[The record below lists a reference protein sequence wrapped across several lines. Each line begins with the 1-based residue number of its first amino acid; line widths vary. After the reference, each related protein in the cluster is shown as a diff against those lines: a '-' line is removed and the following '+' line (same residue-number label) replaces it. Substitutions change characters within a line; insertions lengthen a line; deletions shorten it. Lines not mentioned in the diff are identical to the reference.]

1 MTDVTDA
8 TDVTDVMAPPIPGS
22 GVDVAVPETHL
33 PAGTGG
39 GHLDEPH
46 GHGHEDHG
54 PTGILKWLTS
64 TDHKVIG
71 LSYMITSVIL
81 FYFAGIMALFI
92 RLQLTTPHSSLLTF
106 GQYNEL
112 FTMHGSLML
121 YLFAGPFAFGGLA
134 NYVVPLQIGAPDMAF
149 PRLNA
154 LSYWLYLTGSI
165 TMMLGFLVAG
175 GAASFGWVAYAPL
188 SSATSSPG
196 IGGDVW
202 IMALVLT
209 GFSAIFTGVN
219 LVATIFYLRAPGM
232 TMFRMPIFTWNM
244 LVTGILILIAFP
256 VLTSALIMLFADRH
270 FGTHIFTV
278 TGCHTVTGAT
288 HFIANGH
295 ITQIGCG
302 SPLLWQNLFWFF
314 GHPEVYILALPFFGI
329 VTEVL
334 PVFSRKPVFGYKG
347 MVFATMAIA
356 ALSTGVWAHHMFTT
370 GAVLLPFFSFLS
382 LLIAV
387 PTGIKF
393 FNWIGTMWHGQLVF
407 TTPML
412 FSIGFLLAFLMGGV
426 TGIMLASP
434 PIDFF
439 THDTYFVVAHFHQVL
454 VGTAVFAGFAG
465 FYYWYPKMF
474 GRMLDDTL
482 GKWHFWLLF
491 VGFWVT
497 FMPQYVVGLL
507 GMPRRVASYPSNLGW
522 ESYNVISTIGAFIIA
537 ASFAIMLW
545 NLWKSWRKPIPA
557 GNNPWDA
564 HTLEWFTT
572 SPPPHHNYTHLP
584 PIRSERPTWDYNH
597 PDALAVPHGLAAEA
611 AARTRQK
618 EPVA

>member
-1 MTDVTDA
+1 
-8 TDVTDVMAPPIPGS
+8 VTDVIAPPGTTTEDGITTLH
-22 GVDVAVPETHL
+22 VP
-33 PAGTGG
+33 PAGTGHEG
-39 GHLDEPH
+39 LAEH
-46 GHGHEDHG
+46 GDHGHEAHG

-71 LSYMITSVIL
+71 LSYMITSIVM
-81 FYFAGIMALFI
+81 FYLAGIMALLI
-92 RLQLTTPHSSLLTF
+92 RLQLTTPHASLLSF

-134 NYVVPLQIGAPDMAF
+134 NFIVPLQVGAPDMAF

-165 TMMLGFLVAG
+165 TMLMGFLTAG

-188 SSATSSPG
+188 STSTSTPG
-196 IGGDVW
+196 AGGDLW
-202 IMALVLT
+202 IMALALT

-256 VLTSALIMLFADRH
+256 VLTAALIMLFCDRH
-270 FGTHIFTV
+270 FGTHIYTAITATSQHACTTV
-278 TGCHTVTGAT
+278 SGASAFLHNGVVTHVA
-288 HFIANGH
+288 
-295 ITQIGCG
+295 CG

-334 PVFSRKPVFGYKG
+334 PVFARRPVFGYKG

-370 GAVLLPFFSFLS
+370 GAVLLPFFSLLS

-393 FNWIGTMWHGQLVF
+393 FNWIGTMWHGQIRF
-407 TTPML
+407 TTANL
-412 FSIGFLLAFLMGGV
+412 FCIGFLFAFLMGGV
-426 TGIMLASP
+426 TGIILASP
-434 PIDFF
+434 PLDFA

-454 VGTAVFAGFAG
+454 FGTAVFAGFAG
-465 FYYWYPKMF
+465 VYYWYPKMF
-474 GRMLDDTL
+474 GRMLREDL
-482 GKWHFWLLF
+482 GKWHFWLMF
-491 VGFWVT
+491 IGFWVT

-522 ESYNVISTIGAFIIA
+522 QSYNIISTVGAFIIGF
-537 ASFAIMLW
+537 SFLLLLI
-545 NLWKSWRKPIPA
+545 NFVVSWRNPVPA
-557 GNNPWDA
+557 GDNPWDA

-597 PDALAVPHGLAAEA
+597 PDALTAPHGKSAAGLAKGHA
-611 AARTRQK
+611 
-618 EPVA
+618 

>member
-1 MTDVTDA
+1 V
-8 TDVTDVMAPPIPGS
+8 TDVTDVLAPPVPGLS
-22 GVDVAVPETHL
+22 EELPALHL
-33 PAGTGG
+33 PPGAGG
-39 GHLDEPH
+39 PH
-46 GHGHEDHG
+46 PDDAHAGGHGHEDHG

-71 LSYMITSVIL
+71 LSYMITSLVM

-92 RLQLTTPHSSLLTF
+92 RLQLTSPHSSFLTF

-165 TMMLGFLVAG
+165 TMMMGFLVAG
-175 GAASFGWVAYAPL
+175 GAASFGWVGYAPL

-196 IGGDVW
+196 LGGDVW
-202 IMALVLT
+202 IMGIALT

-244 LVTGILILIAFP
+244 LVTAILILIAFP
-256 VLTSALIMLFADRH
+256 VLTSAMVMLFADRH
-270 FGTHIFTV
+270 FGTHIFTA
-278 TGCHTVTGAT
+278 TGCHLVSGAVT
-288 HFIANGH
+288 
-295 ITQIGCG
+295 QSCG

-393 FNWIGTMWHGQLVF
+393 FNWIGTMWHGQLAF

-412 FSIGFLLAFLMGGV
+412 FCIGFLLAFLMGGV

-434 PIDFF
+434 PIDFAV
-439 THDTYFVVAHFHQVL
+439 HDTYFVVAHFHQVL
-454 VGTAVFAGFAG
+454 EGTAVFAGFAG
-465 FYYWYPKMF
+465 VYYWYPKMF
-474 GRMLDDTL
+474 GRMLDDKL

-491 VGFWVT
+491 VGFWLT
-497 FMPQYVVGLL
+497 FMPQYIVGLK

-522 ESYNVISTIGAFIIA
+522 QVYNELSTIGAFIIA
-537 ASFAIMLW
+537 FSFGILLW
-545 NLWKSWRKPIPA
+545 NFWKSWRKPVPA
-557 GNNPWDA
+557 GDNPWDA

-597 PDALAVPHGLAAEA
+597 PDVLTVPHGPAAEA
-611 AARTRQK
+611 AAKTRK
-618 EPVA
+618 KGPVA